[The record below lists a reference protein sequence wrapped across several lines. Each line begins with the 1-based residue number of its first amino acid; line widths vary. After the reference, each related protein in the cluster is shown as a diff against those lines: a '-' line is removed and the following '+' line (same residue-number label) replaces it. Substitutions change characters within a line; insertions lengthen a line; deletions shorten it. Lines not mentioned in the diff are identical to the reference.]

1 VKTVSPGNLTP
12 LWVAFVVSVLAGN
25 TKTTQDNLPVT
36 IVRQA
41 NIGTMACLTIVQHV
55 LLANMQD
62 KDNGHAPTAQLDGA
76 MLTAQPALNKL
87 HAK

>member
-12 LWVAFVVSVLAGN
+12 LGVAFVVSVLAGN

-41 NIGTMACLTIVQHV
+41 NIGGTMMAIVQHV

-62 KDNGHAPTAQLDGA
+62 KDNGHAPTAQLGGA

-87 HAK
+87 HAIQ